1 MPAEDNNA
9 ARNGMLEKENREADR
24 GTKGDASMDQTE
36 VCQQVG
42 RKIEGGKTDPRITLY
57 GNVIRERVVLGIKRN
72 KDSTY
77 RCCVRTHY
85 RKMGQKCHM
94 DGRAFAGTVHETA
107 MCRGRTGS

>member
-42 RKIEGGKTDPRITLY
+42 RKIEGGKTDPRITPVRQRNTRACCA
-57 GNVIRERVVLGIKRN
+57 GNKEEQR
-72 KDSTY
+72 
-77 RCCVRTHY
+77 
-85 RKMGQKCHM
+85 
-94 DGRAFAGTVHETA
+94 
-107 MCRGRTGS
+107 